1 MKKNAAFIYN
11 LYSKHFCVLFYNL
24 LSYILY
30 SFLTV
35 YPYFVISRKLFNI
48 PIMISFTLARPPPGY
63 GILTNIRLAE
73 RPMLEAR
80 EGILRYGHQRL
91 AAGTP
96 DTDINITLLCHGR
109 AGDLVPVK
117 MLYYR
122 DMNYC

>member
-1 MKKNAAFIYN
+1 M
-11 LYSKHFCVLFYNL
+11 
-24 LSYILY
+24 
-30 SFLTV
+30 
-35 YPYFVISRKLFNI
+35 I
-48 PIMISFTLARPPPGY
+48 PFTLPLPPPGY
-63 GILTNIRLAE
+63 RILTNIRLAE

-117 MLYYR
+117 MLYMR
-122 DMNYC
+122 HESL